1 MHSSQQCILW
11 FPSVSLDF
19 LWFGAGWI
27 LWFSSDF
34 LWFPSVSFDFLW
46 FGAGWI
52 LRFSFDFLWF
62 PSVSFDFL
70 WFGAGWILRFSFGF
84 LWFCLVSKGERKKKK
99 INGKDKP
106 IKESLRRLQA
116 HRMHQSCLL
125 LRRLLECWQL
135 GYVGIHRI
143 NLKTFGTTKTMMK
156 HFLLS
161 PFAFGMV
168 VRRSNFRG
176 KRNYGSSTPEHFC
189 RLTGR
194 LQNRCHWSHITL
206 RYDMICHVWS
216 CLITHLEGVASQ
228 TT

>member
-1 MHSSQQCILW
+1 
-11 FPSVSLDF
+11 
-19 LWFGAGWI
+19 
-27 LWFSSDF
+27 
-34 LWFPSVSFDFLW
+34 
-46 FGAGWI
+46 
-52 LRFSFDFLWF
+52 
-62 PSVSFDFL
+62 
-70 WFGAGWILRFSFGF
+70 
-84 LWFCLVSKGERKKKK
+84 
-99 INGKDKP
+99 
-106 IKESLRRLQA
+106 
-116 HRMHQSCLL
+116 MHQSCLL

-176 KRNYGSSTPEHFC
+176 KRNYGSSTREHFC

-206 RYDMICHVWS
+206 RYDMIC
-216 CLITHLEGVASQ
+216 LITHLEGVASQ
-228 TT
+228 TTWGWPDGPSNQVLLPLCPGPFGTPTCLPSADLLRITWQRKSQQVHQAHQAHLSKRK